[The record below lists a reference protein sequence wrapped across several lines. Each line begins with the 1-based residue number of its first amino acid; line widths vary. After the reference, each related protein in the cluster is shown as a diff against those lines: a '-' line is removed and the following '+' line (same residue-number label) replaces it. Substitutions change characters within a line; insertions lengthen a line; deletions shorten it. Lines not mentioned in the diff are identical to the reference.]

1 MRQSM
6 LPLHDRVARVW
17 VLAALAAFALP
28 FALQARDTEDA
39 LAVTQALTATE
50 ASSVREA
57 VRACLAWDR
66 PLEALG
72 AAAEAVARR
81 PASSTAWAELA
92 AALYRNSD
100 FDGAESAARRAL
112 DLNGNDAD
120 ARVALARCL
129 DTKGEDEE
137 CLKHFEEAVRLDPL
151 HPAALRLLAAKL
163 DSTEDRTRVLELLKR
178 FVDLKAPGPSG
189 RMFTEHAQKSR
200 EMLKA
205 LGDTATEVEPE
216 WEKRPESVS
225 VRMEVTEDQ
234 PSVTV
239 EFGKIK
245 SDCLFDTG
253 EESLTLSEETVAAI
267 GAKKV
272 GQLPASTATGL
283 EMMDVVLVPE
293 LKVGAFSIK
302 NVIAGVGTGD
312 IVGPSIFKSYRV
324 KMDFQRKQLV
334 LKRQPENTA
343 PGGKDLE
350 AAAGDAEGVRRMR
363 FRRQGGL
370 VWFPVAA
377 DGESAPLQRRGAW
390 GFLDTGCQ
398 PTGLVFPRYL
408 EALSSDPE
416 KAPKTLPFRSAL
428 GGAARDGK
436 EELMRLVPELKL
448 RFLGCEMR
456 AEKLISS
463 DSLGSINQSTEAEA
477 DAIVGWPMILKT
489 FKSLEIDFE
498 RCVLTCEPR
507 EAKVR
512 K

>member
-1 MRQSM
+1 
-6 LPLHDRVARVW
+6 
-17 VLAALAAFALP
+17 
-28 FALQARDTEDA
+28 
-39 LAVTQALTATE
+39 VT
-50 ASSVREA
+50 
-57 VRACLAWDR
+57 
-66 PLEALG
+66 
-72 AAAEAVARR
+72 
-81 PASSTAWAELA
+81 
-92 AALYRNSD
+92 
-100 FDGAESAARRAL
+100 
-112 DLNGNDAD
+112 
-120 ARVALARCL
+120 
-129 DTKGEDEE
+129 
-137 CLKHFEEAVRLDPL
+137 
-151 HPAALRLLAAKL
+151 
-163 DSTEDRTRVLELLKR
+163 
-178 FVDLKAPGPSG
+178 
-189 RMFTEHAQKSR
+189 
-200 EMLKA
+200 
-205 LGDTATEVEPE
+205 
-216 WEKRPESVS
+216 

-253 EESLTLSEETVAAI
+253 EESITLSEETVAAI

-312 IVGPSIFKSYRV
+312 IIGPSIFKSFRV

-343 PGGKDLE
+343 PGEKDLE
-350 AAAGDAEGVRRMR
+350 AATGDAEGARRMR

-370 VWFPVAA
+370 VWFTVATA
-377 DGESAPLQRRGAW
+377 GDSAALQQRGAW

-398 PTGLVFPRYL
+398 PTGLIFPRYL
-408 EALSSDPE
+408 EALSADPE

-489 FKSLEIDFE
+489 FKSIEIDFE